1 MSFEKISMSFWK
13 NSLRVKNRVGEMSSL
28 IRTQTFLL
36 LDLLYFSLE
45 VYAEVCEEGVR
56 VNGLLVIF
64 SNVCHADLIAHF
76 KV

>member
-1 MSFEKISMSFWK
+1 MSFRKISMSFEKISMSFWK

-45 VYAEVCEEGVR
+45 VYAEVCEQSV
-56 VNGLLVIF
+56 
-64 SNVCHADLIAHF
+64 
-76 KV
+76 